1 MRNVKYKATKN
12 IVFSWK
18 IRFCGFDLFFFWEMG
33 IMIFNTVTKGTINMQ
48 TRENELVSC
57 VQQVLAQVRR
67 VVEGKDD
74 VLLWVLA
81 AILARGHILLE
92 DIPGVGK
99 TTMALAF
106 SRVLDLQYSRI
117 QFTPDVLPSD
127 VTGYSVPDGT
137 TGEMRYRPGG
147 VLCNLFLADE
157 LNRATSRTQSALL
170 EAMEEGQ
177 VTVDGI
183 RHEIPRPFTV
193 IATQNPVGAA
203 GTQLLPDSQMDRFT
217 VRLSL
222 GYPAPK
228 DEAAMVL
235 NRQGGNP
242 LQSLRALL
250 TREQLIALQ
259 DTVEHTFLSDTV
271 VDYLVRLIDETRNSE
286 FLTRGASPRATLA
299 VASMAKAVAQ
309 LRGRDY
315 VVPGD
320 VREVFSQTVAH
331 RLILSP
337 RAESQGRTGEQILK
351 EILES
356 VPTPKLR

>member
-1 MRNVKYKATKN
+1 
-12 IVFSWK
+12 
-18 IRFCGFDLFFFWEMG
+18 
-33 IMIFNTVTKGTINMQ
+33 MQ
-48 TRENELVSC
+48 TKDNAVAGYA
-57 VQQVLAQVRR
+57 QQILSQVRKA
-67 VVEGKDD
+67 VVGKDPI
-74 VLLWVLA
+74 LLWVLA

-106 SRVLDLQYSRI
+106 SRVLDLEYNRV

-127 VTGYSVPDGT
+127 VTGYSIPDQQGQ
-137 TGEMRYRPGG
+137 GMRYQKGA

-183 RHEIPRPFTV
+183 SHKLPKPFVV
-193 IATQNPVGAA
+193 IATQNPTGAA
-203 GTQLLPDSQMDRFT
+203 GTQLLPDSQMDRFM

-222 GYPAPK
+222 GYPSPK

-242 LQSLRALL
+242 LHMLSALM
-250 TREQLIALQ
+250 TREDLVNIQ
-259 DTVEHTFLSDTV
+259 DAVEDTFLHESV
-271 VDYLVRLIDETRNSE
+271 VGYIVSLVNATRNNDDI
-286 FLTRGASPRATLA
+286 LRGASPRATLSVTA
-299 VASMAKAVAQ
+299 MAKAVAR

-315 VVPGD
+315 VTPAD
-320 VREVFSQTVAH
+320 VKEVFAHTVAH
-331 RLILSP
+331 RLILSAKAEAQGKSPEQVLSQIVNTVPAP
-337 RAESQGRTGEQILK
+337 R
-351 EILES
+351 
-356 VPTPKLR
+356 LR

>member
-1 MRNVKYKATKN
+1 
-12 IVFSWK
+12 
-18 IRFCGFDLFFFWEMG
+18 MG
-33 IMIFNTVTKGTINMQ
+33 VRTNERGSFMQ
-48 TRENELVSC
+48 TKENAVTGC
-57 VQQVLAQVRR
+57 AQQIMNQVRK
-67 VVEGKDD
+67 VVVGKDP

-106 SRVLDLQYSRI
+106 SRVLDLSYSRM

-127 VTGYSVPDGT
+127 VTGYTIPDPK
-137 TGEMRYRPGG
+137 TGSLHYKPGA

-177 VTVDGI
+177 VTVDGVS
-183 RHEIPRPFTV
+183 HPLPQPFVV
-193 IATQNPVGAA
+193 IATQNPTGAA
-203 GTQLLPDSQMDRFT
+203 GTSLLPDSQMDRFT
-217 VRLSL
+217 LRLSL
-222 GYPAPK
+222 GYPSPR
-228 DEAAMVL
+228 DEVAMVL

-242 LQSLRALL
+242 LHSLRALL
-250 TREQLIALQ
+250 DREQLVSLQ
-259 DTVEHTFLSDTV
+259 DTVEDTFVSDAV
-271 VDYLVRLIDETRNSE
+271 VNYIVNLIVATRQNE
-286 FLTRGASPRATLA
+286 LILRGASPRATLA
-299 VASMAKAVAQ
+299 VTAMAKAVAQ

-320 VREVFSQTVAH
+320 VREVFVNTVAH

-337 RAESQGRTGEQILK
+337 RAEAQSRTAEDILR
-351 EILES
+351 EILET
-356 VPTPKLR
+356 VAAPKLR